1 MLISLGTGF
10 DSIKVDAGKAAG
22 YDLLDWAKYMVKEL
36 MGEANLE
43 QNMLMHIIGQ
53 RAPAVRSA
61 TVELTT
67 TGAAPG
73 VPKVEALDL
82 VSASML
88 AQKLVTYQRITVGLT
103 RERLDQLGLHD
114 VDPVK
119 VREIDAADQIPNLQ
133 RLGAAVANE
142 QVNMEAFRRFF
153 PVDERHLA
161 AGN

>member
-1 MLISLGTGF
+1 
-10 DSIKVDAGKAAG
+10 
-22 YDLLDWAKYMVKEL
+22 
-36 MGEANLE
+36 
-43 QNMLMHIIGQ
+43 MHIIGQ
-53 RAPAVRSA
+53 RAPAARSA

-82 VSASML
+82 VTGSML
-88 AQKLVTYQRITVGLT
+88 AQKLVTYQRITVALT
-103 RERLDQLGLHD
+103 RGRLDQLGLDD

-119 VREIDAADQIPNLQ
+119 VQEMDAADQIPNLQ

-142 QVNMEAFRRFF
+142 QVNMEAFRKFF
-153 PVDERHLA
+153 REDERQLA

>member
-1 MLISLGTGF
+1 
-10 DSIKVDAGKAAG
+10 
-22 YDLLDWAKYMVKEL
+22 MVKEL

-43 QNMLMHIIGQ
+43 QNMLLHIIGQ

-73 VPKVEALDL
+73 VPKVEALDQI
-82 VSASML
+82 SGSML

-103 RERLDQLGLHD
+103 RQRLDQLGLHD

-119 VREIDAADQIPNLQ
+119 VREMDAADQIPNLQ

-142 QVNMEAFRRFF
+142 QVNMAAFLKFF
-153 PVDERHLA
+153 RGEERQLA